1 MSKKFDKIINKMK
14 EEAREDLAFNNML
27 IAQREVL
34 AKVAMTLIKLQ
45 RDIPEETYIKEYIRG
60 AEINLSQAI
69 SEYNEGLQEFKE
81 EYK

>member
-14 EEAREDLAFNNML
+14 EDAREDLVFNNMI
-27 IAQREVL
+27 IAQRDVL
-34 AKVAMTLIKLQ
+34 IKVAKTLIRLQ

-60 AEINLSQAI
+60 AEINLSKAI
-69 SEYNEGLQEFKE
+69 SEYNKGLQEFKE